1 MLSNI
6 MLTSEIRTRLIRT
19 GSCARGLPTGNV
31 DGLDV
36 FRHLRHLYG
45 VKPAADTSELAELHA
60 PKATYAPYVCEGVP
74 FFACSLSNA
83 KSFLPCTLEGYWMGR
98 VPRFETTSAAVYG
111 RLTRANRGLCE
122 MQ

>member
-1 MLSNI
+1 MRNNI
-6 MLTSEIRTRLIRT
+6 RLTSEIRTGLIRT
-19 GSCARGLPTGNV
+19 GSCTGGLPAGNV

-45 VKPAADTSELAELHA
+45 VKTAADTSELAKLHA
-60 PKATYAPYVCEGVP
+60 AKATYAPYVCEGVP
-74 FFACSLSNA
+74 FFACSLSKA
-83 KSFLPCTLEGYWMGR
+83 KSFLPSTLEGYWMGR

-111 RLTRANRGLCE
+111 RVTRANRGLCE